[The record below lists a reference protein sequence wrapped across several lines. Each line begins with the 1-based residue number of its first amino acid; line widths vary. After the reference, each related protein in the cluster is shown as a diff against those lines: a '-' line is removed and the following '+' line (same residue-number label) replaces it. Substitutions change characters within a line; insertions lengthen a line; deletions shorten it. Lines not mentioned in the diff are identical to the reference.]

1 MKTSIGC
8 RASFFAAA
16 VAVGLLACAPSA
28 PVAQEEVGATAEA
41 FTVRGCVTVADCAP
55 SRNPCST
62 AACVNGVCSY
72 TIVGQVP
79 PTPCDDFDAC
89 TFGDRCV
96 GSVCQGDPVLVLLS
110 GTTLP
115 SAEGWVGYGSA
126 SAATS
131 QGGTQ
136 VTIDT
141 TALPGNAYA
150 MHGHTTPAGV
160 FATHDLEW
168 ELTVQSADHNLAD
181 GSAVVFPDYNGWI
194 GASGPNGPVERE
206 QMIWFDDGEIGWGD
220 FSQTATLNTHV
231 PHVYRLHRTSTGTA
245 KLFVDGVPTLSRAT
259 LITTSANV
267 GFGDQTN
274 DWTVNGRFDISY
286 MRLVPQPQCQ

>member
-1 MKTSIGC
+1 MFARLFLRFGVTRHLQRLGTAHAWQDDDEFFTAQT
-8 RASFFAAA
+8 ASQIHPTGIALEAHREFTQHH
-16 VAVGLLACAPSA
+16 VAYV
-28 PVAQEEVGATAEA
+28 
-41 FTVRGCVTVADCAP
+41 
-55 SRNPCST
+55 
-62 AACVNGVCSY
+62 
-72 TIVGQVP
+72 VP
-79 PTPCDDFDAC
+79 
-89 TFGDRCV
+89 
-96 GSVCQGDPVLVLLS
+96 
-110 GTTLP
+110 
-115 SAEGWVGYGSA
+115 EGWVGYGSA

-220 FSQTATLNTHV
+220 FSQTATLSTHV